1 MVTSRK
7 WRLQG
12 MRTFALVGLALGLGI
27 APVVRADPPAKAK
40 KQKPRQVHPT
50 GKEDAAPP
58 SAADVAAEEK
68 LEQMTSRS
76 AEGLTPVQHADGMIS
91 LDLEGRFM
99 HVMKAVPDGKGGTRL
114 VCTGDHS
121 KLQATTPVSKPPA
134 ALEEK

>member
-7 WRLQG
+7 WRLRG
-12 MRTFALVGLALGLGI
+12 IGTFAWVTLGLGLGF
-27 APVVRADPPAKAK
+27 ATPVSADPPAKAK

-58 SAADVAAEEK
+58 SAADVAAEQK

-76 AEGLTPVQHADGMIS
+76 AEGLTPVQHGDGMIS

-99 HVMKAVPDGKGGTRL
+99 HVMKAVPDGKGGMRL

-121 KLQATTPVSKPPA
+121 KLQATIPVSKPPA